1 MNQTNSSLFQNV
13 VQPQAKDA
21 PNINDYNML
30 DPDML
35 SKNISIDEFDQFI
48 DENIRKFQD
57 KNVEASDE

>member
-1 MNQTNSSLFQNV
+1 
-13 VQPQAKDA
+13 
-21 PNINDYNML
+21 
-30 DPDML
+30 ML